1 MTIYV
6 LIVVLAAVG
15 IRGLVSKRHVLKKI
29 LGVVILEHAVNLFLV
44 AIGYRA
50 GGGPPI
56 LGADMDPVAF
66 VETSVDPLPQ
76 ALVLTSIVIGLGLV
90 MLLVALALRLHEQAG
105 TLDADA
111 LTRLKG

>member
-1 MTIYV
+1 MTV
-6 LIVVLAAVG
+6 WLLIAVLAAVG
-15 IRGLVSKRHVLKKI
+15 MRGLLSKRHVLKKI

-50 GGGPPI
+50 GGAPPI
-56 LGADMDPVAF
+56 LGPDMDPAAF
-66 VETSVDPLPQ
+66 VRSSVDPLPQ

-90 MLLVALALRLHEQAG
+90 MLLVALALRLHERTG

-111 LTRLKG
+111 LTQLKG